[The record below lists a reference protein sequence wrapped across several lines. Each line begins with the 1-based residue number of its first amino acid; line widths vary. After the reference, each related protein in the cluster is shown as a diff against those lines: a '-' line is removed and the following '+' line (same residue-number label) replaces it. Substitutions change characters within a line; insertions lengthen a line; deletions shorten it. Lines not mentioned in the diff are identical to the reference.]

1 MDSVVSWFMA
11 VALSL
16 IGSVWFLNKVDAELK
31 RNRAEN
37 DEFFRNKE
45 FQENYRKNK
54 KL

>member
-16 IGSVWFLNKVDAELK
+16 IGSVWFLNKAEAELK

-37 DEFFRNKE
+37 DDFFWRKE
-45 FQENYRKNK
+45 FEEKNK